1 MTGEEDVEKSVI
13 EHIINVRE
21 RLSEMRDIVGEN
33 LTDKQ
38 SKMKAWCDRNTR
50 KRHFSPADK
59 VIVLLPTE
67 ISKMTATWKGL
78 FRIVRKLSDTKY
90 QLNVGAHRGLV
101 TYHINLLKRYNRN
114 IVMNIHDFKINYGSG
129 ASNKNADGMSRI

>member
-50 KRHFSPADK
+50 KRHFFLL
-59 VIVLLPTE
+59 VI
-67 ISKMTATWKGL
+67 K
-78 FRIVRKLSDTKY
+78 
-90 QLNVGAHRGLV
+90 
-101 TYHINLLKRYNRN
+101 
-114 IVMNIHDFKINYGSG
+114 
-129 ASNKNADGMSRI
+129 